1 MFFLSLLNALPNDLQ
16 ISGEV
21 CFAVVPFVLHARLS
35 QYFPL
40 HAQSGILD
48 VPFWCYTWYIF
59 VALCVFLPLPPPPF
73 LRSDIEEKRTAS
85 QPSLCEDS
93 KLCTDDA
100 LDDYANSNSV
110 QTEVLMDESLASQSS
125 GVRDVPDPETQESS
139 PLNPGTAI
147 SHLGLPNSANFLD

>member
-1 MFFLSLLNALPNDLQ
+1 MLFPMICRSLERYALRWCRFFACKAFSILSLACTVASHLVYICSFIC
-16 ISGEV
+16 ISLR
-21 CFAVVPFVLHARLS
+21 P
-35 QYFPL
+35 PL
-40 HAQSGILD
+40 
-48 VPFWCYTWYIF
+48 
-59 VALCVFLPLPPPPF
+59 LC
-73 LRSDIEEKRTAS
+73 SDIEEKRTAS

-139 PLNPGTAI
+139 PLNPASAI
-147 SHLGLPNSANFLD
+147 SHHGLPNSAALFD